1 MRFTERHIDIIKTQF
16 ENKANRNCKVLDI
29 MMRHLRFLKRHEKEV
44 RQAIYQASEYIEVPA
59 QTVLFKMGDV
69 ADYMYVIL
77 KGRVV
82 ISNTH
87 SFYKD
92 INRIL
97 STLKDGEE
105 FGNMSIVDPD
115 ASIAD
120 AEPDNTNDR
129 NKRSTI
135 AKTVE
140 VSRMLRI
147 SLIDAKAIMQPG

>member
-1 MRFTERHIDIIKTQF
+1 MF
-16 ENKANRNCKVLDI
+16 EI
-29 MMRHLRFLKRHEKEV
+29 
-44 RQAIYQASEYIEVPA
+44 
-59 QTVLFKMGDV
+59 GDV

-105 FGNMSIVDPD
+105 FGHMVLNESEN
-115 ASIAD
+115 SIAD
-120 AEPDNTNDR
+120 HHETEHEYAMR
-129 NKRSTI
+129 MKRQVM

-147 SLIDAKAIMQPG
+147 NISDAKSLL

>member
-1 MRFTERHIDIIKTQF
+1 MRFTERHIDIIKTQLA
-16 ENKANRNCKVLDI
+16 NKANRNCKVLDI
-29 MMRHLRFLKRHEKEV
+29 MMRHLRFLKRHDKEV
-44 RQAIYQASEYIEVPA
+44 RQNIYRAAEYIEVPA
-59 QTVLFKMGDV
+59 QTVMFEIGDI

-105 FGNMSIVDPD
+105 FGHMVLNESENSV
-115 ASIAD
+115 AD
-120 AEPDNTNDR
+120 HAENDNDFAMKM
-129 NKRSTI
+129 KRQVM

-147 SLIDAKAIMQPG
+147 NINDAKALF